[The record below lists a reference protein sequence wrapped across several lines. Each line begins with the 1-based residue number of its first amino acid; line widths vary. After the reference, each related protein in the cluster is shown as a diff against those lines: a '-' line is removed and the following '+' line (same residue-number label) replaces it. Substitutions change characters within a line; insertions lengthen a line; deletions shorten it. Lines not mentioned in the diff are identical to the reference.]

1 VARTIRHA
9 KLDSRTARAQLAI
22 RGNPYWHPLAR
33 GRALGY
39 RKGRKGGTWVAKYR
53 AADGGRAETLLGP
66 ADDALD
72 ADTSAVL
79 TFAAAQAAARD
90 WFALLDRN
98 AGRRPDPY
106 TVGRALDDYLANFTG
121 KSLEKTRYTV
131 ERYLRPEF
139 GALQVTE
146 LTTERLTSFI
156 NRIASTP
163 AVYRASKKGVRKSRP
178 VGPDSARTQKS
189 NANRVFTPLRAAL
202 NRAFTMGKVPDDT
215 AWRRVKPFPKVSSPR
230 IRYFT
235 SAEISRLVA
244 SAPDWFRPLVQAAL
258 LTGARWSE
266 LFRMQVRDIDFA
278 AGVALFPETKS
289 GKPRHVYLTD
299 EGVELFRGLCS
310 GSSGEQ
316 LVFLNQH
323 DRPLGT
329 SHQIRPMTETCL
341 SAGVEQAG
349 FHILRHTYGSRLAMA
364 GVPMAVI
371 AEALGHAD
379 ERITRKHYAHLAP
392 SYVRDAVRN
401 GLGNL
406 GIVEPRPGLRLVRT

>member
-1 VARTIRHA
+1 MARTVRYA
-9 KLDSRTARAQLAI
+9 KIDSRTARAQLAI
-22 RGNPYWHPLAR
+22 RSNPYWHPLAR

-39 RKGRKGGTWVAKYR
+39 RKGRKSGAWVAKYR
-53 AADGGRAETLLGP
+53 AADGARSETLLGP

-72 ADTSAVL
+72 ADTSDVL
-79 TFAAAQAAARD
+79 TFATAQAAARD
-90 WFALLDRN
+90 WFALLDKN
-98 AGRRPDPY
+98 AGRRPEPY
-106 TVGRALDDYLANFTG
+106 TVGQALDDYLANFTG
-121 KSLEKTRYTV
+121 KSLQKTRYTI
-131 ERYLRPEF
+131 ERHIRGEF
-139 GALQVTE
+139 GAMEVRE
-146 LTTERLTSFI
+146 LTTERLTTFV

-163 AVYRASKKGVRKSRP
+163 SVYRASKKGVRKVRP
-178 VGPDSARTQKS
+178 IGPDAARTQKS
-189 NANRVFTPLRAAL
+189 NANRIFTPLRAAL
-202 NRAFTMGKVPDDT
+202 NRAFMMGKVPDDT
-215 AWRRVKPFPKVSSPR
+215 AWRRVKPFAKVSSPR

-235 SAEISRLVA
+235 SPEIARLVA
-244 SAPDWFRPLVQAAL
+244 AAPDWFRPLVQAAL

-299 EGVELFRGLCS
+299 EGIELFRGLCGRRS
-310 GSSGEQ
+310 GDQ
-316 LVFLNQH
+316 LIFLNQH
-323 DRPLGT
+323 GRPLGT
-329 SHQIRPMTETCL
+329 SHQIRPMTQTCL
-341 SAGVEQAG
+341 AAGVDQAG

-401 GLGNL
+401 GLGSL
-406 GIVEPRPGLRLVRT
+406 GIVETRPGLRLVQS

>member
-1 VARTIRHA
+1 MARTVRYA
-9 KLDSRTARAQLAI
+9 KIDSRTARVQLTV
-22 RGNPYWHPLAR
+22 RPNPYWHSLAR

-39 RKGRKGGTWVAKYR
+39 RKGRKGGTWLAKYR
-53 AADGGRAETLLGP
+53 AADGARSETLLGP

-72 ADTSAVL
+72 ADTADVL

-90 WFALLDRN
+90 WFALLDKN
-98 AGRRPDPY
+98 AGRRPQPY
-106 TVGRALDDYLANFTG
+106 TVGQALDDYLANFTG
-121 KSLEKTRYTV
+121 KSLQKTRYTV
-131 ERYLRPEF
+131 ERHLRGEF
-139 GALQVTE
+139 GELQVTE
-146 LTTERLTSFI
+146 LTTERLTAFV

-163 AVYRASKKGVRKSRP
+163 SVYRANKKGVRKARP
-178 VGPDSARTQKS
+178 LGPDAARTQKA
-189 NANRVFTPLRAAL
+189 NANRIFTPLRAAL
-202 NRAFTMGKVPDDT
+202 NRAFMMGKVPDDT
-215 AWRRVKPFPKVSSPR
+215 AWRRVKPFAKVSSPR

-235 SAEISRLVA
+235 SGEIARLVG

-266 LFRMQVRDIDFA
+266 LFRMQVRDVDFA

-299 EGVELFRGLCS
+299 EGVELFRALCGRRS
-310 GSSGEQ
+310 PDQ
-316 LVFLNQH
+316 LIFLNQH
-323 DRPLGT
+323 GRPLGT

-341 SAGVEQAG
+341 AAGVEQAG

-401 GLGNL
+401 GLGRL
-406 GIVEPRPGLRLVRT
+406 GIVEPRPGLRLVQS